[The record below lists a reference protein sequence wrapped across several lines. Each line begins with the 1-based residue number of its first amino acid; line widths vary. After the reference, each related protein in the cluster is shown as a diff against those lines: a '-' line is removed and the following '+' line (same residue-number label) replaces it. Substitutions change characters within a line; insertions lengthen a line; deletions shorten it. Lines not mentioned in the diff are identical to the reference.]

1 MPDSEGRASFHPGR
15 WDNATVLVTA
25 ASVHGSTAR
34 IAEEIAAELI
44 GWDLS
49 VATMS
54 PGRVSSVTEYDAVVI
69 GSAVYYGHWQDDA
82 TGLVRRHQAALAER
96 PVWLF
101 SSGPVG
107 APRGKLARSMAKDP
121 AELAELTAA
130 TRAREHRIFAGR
142 LDRESLTFRERVAVQ
157 FLLSGM
163 EGDFRDW
170 AAIRRWAD
178 AIAGQ
183 LAPTRR

>member
-1 MPDSEGRASFHPGR
+1 MPESEGRATFRPGR
-15 WDNATVLVTA
+15 WESPTVLVTA
-25 ASVHGSTAR
+25 ASLHGSTAR

-49 VATMS
+49 VAVIP
-54 PGRVSSVTEYDAVVI
+54 PGQVTSLAGYDAVVV
-69 GSAVYYGHWQDDA
+69 GSAVYAGHWQDDA
-82 TGLVRRHQAALAER
+82 TGLVRRQMPALAER

-107 APRGKLARSMAKDP
+107 TPGGKLARAMAKDP

-130 TRAREHRIFAGR
+130 TRARGHRIFAGK
-142 LDRESLTFRERVAVQ
+142 LDPASLTFRERLTVQ
-157 FLLSGM
+157 FLLPGM

-170 AAIRRWAD
+170 GAIRRWAD
-178 AIAGQ
+178 AIARQ
-183 LAPTRR
+183 LTPTRL